1 MLKFIESG
9 EGRHRVYLEVMMAG
23 SDIVVYIG
31 GGEKPH
37 IGAVSICSGTGEPL
51 TFSLPNHKD
60 YLVSHKAAQAIFKET
75 GRKTLVI
82 AGIHVDDASEEDI
95 LELLKNSEECVRK
108 FKAGFVRAQTA

>member
-1 MLKFIESG
+1 MPKFIESG
-9 EGRHRVYLEVMMAG
+9 EGRHRVYLEVMRAG

-37 IGAVSICSGTGEPL
+37 IGAVSICSEMGEPL

-60 YLVSHKAAQAIFKET
+60 YLVSHKAAQTIFKET
-75 GRKTLVI
+75 GRNTLVI
-82 AGIHVDDASEEDI
+82 AGIHVDEATEEDI

-108 FKAGFVRAQTA
+108 FKVEFIRA